1 MMTIGCVGRGV
12 TNLVGIL
19 LLLSLLPGC
28 GSKAA
33 NLALG
38 VGSVV
43 VAPAA
48 LKGAKVPTD
57 EIAQTYYLGVYDP
70 QGQLPPSIYRVRVQ
84 GQSSFLNR
92 TKFASG
98 WVHASLIDSLGTEIA
113 LNEKNGGLKIQKVN
127 SDNQGQIATGRRL
140 IMFGPEGF
148 RKAPKDHR
156 LVVVMGADPSAF
168 FEAVDQTLRH
178 NSLQKPPS
186 PESRVPC
193 FATFWRLASKPLGN
207 TRRLSRMSV
216 ISRRINR
223 RMTAVHAN
231 YTGQSG

>member
-113 LNEKNGGLKIQKVN
+113 FNEKNGGLKIQKVN
-127 SDNQGQIATGRRL
+127 SDNQGQIKLPAAG
-140 IMFGPEGF
+140 
-148 RKAPKDHR
+148 
-156 LVVVMGADPSAF
+156 S
-168 FEAVDQTLRH
+168 
-178 NSLQKPPS
+178 
-186 PESRVPC
+186 
-193 FATFWRLASKPLGN
+193 
-207 TRRLSRMSV
+207 
-216 ISRRINR
+216 
-223 RMTAVHAN
+223 
-231 YTGQSG
+231 

>member
-43 VAPAA
+43 VAPVA
-48 LKGAKVPTD
+48 LKSAKVPTD

-113 LNEKNGGLKIQKVN
+113 FNEKNGGLKIQKVN

-168 FEAVDQTLRH
+168 FEAVDQTLGVIAQATQGVASSKLRDTLFEELIRVK
-178 NSLQKPPS
+178 SERQKLND
-186 PESRVPC
+186 
-193 FATFWRLASKPLGN
+193 LAYQVS
-207 TRRLSRMSV
+207 S
-216 ISRRINR
+216 
-223 RMTAVHAN
+223 
-231 YTGQSG
+231 SGGEI